1 MIRRMHGRRDDE
13 GFGLIEAVVAMLI
26 AGVVFAALAA
36 SLVSAVKASLYS
48 RQNQQ
53 ATDFMTRE
61 LETLRASGFG
71 ALAHTVGTVA
81 GDPRLNSCGGT
92 YCLDVN
98 GVDEPVVTVASGG
111 LPSVTTVVSGAESNS
126 TTFTVSRYVT
136 AVPGE
141 STDTVR
147 RATVVITWDNGG
159 VERTR
164 STSSLIAFTQRGLP
178 LPNFRLELPSP
189 SIAVNPGGVLD
200 FTLTVTNQGAPDRWN
215 LTHNGP
221 MGWAFYTD
229 TDDDGDFD
237 PAVDQPLAD
246 SNGDGQP
253 DTGRLDP
260 ATTFRFFLARTT
272 SSTEGASTTSI
283 VVTARSVGQPAA
295 TGGTKS
301 VTGTATVTT
310 SVIVPTTPP
319 TTPTTPPG
327 PTPAPEVTCPAVSV
341 APAPSGTGG
350 YSVRQYTLQ
359 HEGVGS
365 SPTQTQMYLGTSAGD
380 ELYLSPYST
389 DQDAAATGRVL
400 QPVASLAATSSALL
414 ATSDKSQYADW
425 AVQLNKK
432 STIDGQATA
441 RFWVARHGAG
451 SAVDLKVILYT
462 AASNGTG
469 LTRTERA
476 TASVS
481 LGTLSCAGFQEVS
494 VQLPGVSA
502 VNVPKNGWFGVR
514 VVAGGAPVRIA
525 YDVPSQFPST
535 FVMRVK

>member
-1 MIRRMHGRRDDE
+1 
-13 GFGLIEAVVAMLI
+13 MLI

-61 LETLRASGFG
+61 LETLRAAGFG

-81 GDPRLNSCGGT
+81 SDPRLASCGGT

-98 GVDEPVVTVASGG
+98 GVPEPVVTVASGG
-111 LPSVTTVVSGAESNS
+111 LPSVSTTVSGAEANS
-126 TTFTVSRYVT
+126 TTYTVSRYVT

-147 RATVVITWDNGG
+147 RATIVISWEHGG
-159 VERTR
+159 VERIR

-200 FTLTVTNQGAPDRWN
+200 FTMTVTNQGAPDRWN
-215 LTHNGP
+215 LSHNGAL
-221 MGWAFYTD
+221 GWAFYAD

-246 SNGDGQP
+246 TTSDGQP

-272 SSTEGASTTSI
+272 SSSEGSSTAAV
-283 VVTARSVGQPAA
+283 VVTARSVGQPTA

-319 TTPTTPPG
+319 VGPTTPPG
-327 PTPAPEVTCPAVSV
+327 PTPAPEVTCPAIST

-350 YSVRQYTLQ
+350 YTVRQYTLQ
-359 HEGVGS
+359 HEGVGTS
-365 SPTQTQMYLGTSAGD
+365 ATQTQMYLGTSAGD
-380 ELYLSPYST
+380 EPYLTPYST

-400 QPVASLAATSSALL
+400 QPVPNLAATSSALL
-414 ATSDKSQYADW
+414 AATDKTRYSDW

-441 RFWVARHGAG
+441 RFWVARQGAG
-451 SAVDLKVILYT
+451 SPVDLKVILYT

-481 LGTLSCAGFQEVS
+481 LGALSCAGFQEVS
-494 VQLPGVSA
+494 VQLPAISA

-514 VVAGGAPVRIA
+514 VVAGGAPVRLA

-535 FVMRVK
+535 LVTRIK